1 MRWSPARRSDP
12 APHPG
17 TGPALSI
24 RDDGRNSVVTMHGPL
39 DSSTASGLQA
49 VLRALAAG
57 QPDRVIQLDLR
68 GAAHCSTGVLLAV
81 ARGLTQGVH
90 LIVEECS
97 WADEPDH
104 TRTVPHAAGGRP

>member
-1 MRWSPARRSDP
+1 MRWFPARRSDP
-12 APHPG
+12 ASDPG

-24 RDDGRNSVVTMHGPL
+24 HDDGRNAVVTMHAPL
-39 DSSTASGLQA
+39 DSPMTSHLQA

-68 GAAHCSTGVLLAV
+68 GAAHCSTGGLLVV
-81 ARGLTQGVH
+81 ARGLAQGVQ

-97 WADEPDH
+97 WADEHDH
-104 TRTVPHAAGGRP
+104 TGTVGLAASGRP

>member
-1 MRWSPARRSDP
+1 MRWFPARRRHP
-12 APHPG
+12 APDPG

-24 RDDGRNSVVTMHGPL
+24 HDDGRSTVVTMHVPL
-39 DSSTASGLQA
+39 DSSTASGLQD

-68 GAAHCSTGVLLAV
+68 GAAHCSTGGLLVV

-104 TRTVPHAAGGRP
+104 TGTVTLAAGGRS